1 MKYINTLLSLIF
13 FTSSVFSQIPFLTV
27 GTTHTSSLSPADRFD
42 ESASEI
48 PAFDPT
54 TKRVFISNDATTSLD
69 VLELGES
76 SGAPTLTYK
85 FSIDLSS
92 IGGGVNAVA
101 VKNGLVAVAVQNSDK
116 QAIGKVA
123 IFSTNISE
131 GDAPLATPLVG
142 VLPDHLTFTND
153 GSKIVVANEGEPSD
167 DYKIDPKGSISIIN
181 LSGSAGTSISTY
193 VTTLDFTSFDDKK
206 QMLIGKGVRIF
217 GNGGNAT
224 VAEDLEPE
232 YVAVT
237 EDDSKAFVTLQENN
251 AFAVV
256 DLDALQITDILPL
269 GYKDWGRLGLSFDAS
284 NKDDKIGDGYNPFPW
299 RVLGMYQP
307 DSVVSYEVNGKNYF
321 ITANEGDARDYD
333 GYSEEKRVKDL
344 KLDYNNTAYFP
355 TVNLT
360 DMAMLEGLRKAHIS
374 NVDPSASFLAD
385 IRELKQIGE
394 VTALYAEASSA
405 DGNQSFLTNGQSG
418 DTQFPYLSN
427 MKAIATVG
435 EFDPQTGYTLTGYPD
450 GQAAWLA
457 DNDTIRVA
465 YQSES
470 YATMGKETYPW
481 EMSNGVSFTG
491 SHIHT
496 IDYDRAA
503 FADFL
508 SNNHPASSMFKASG
522 KLFDTVY
529 NVFGDKVLPK
539 EKGGLWGNQV
549 DENGNMIEFSDDYKL
564 SEADFFFQSFC
575 GAWYEKAYKYGIGVG
590 LPNDVWFT
598 SEEWAIGYMFTNGSS
613 DADSTMGLAS
623 IVVDIANQTAYTAPA
638 LGQTGYEKIMPI
650 NPGHSDYVVMV
661 LAGYNHGQEPA
672 PNKIYVGMKG
682 KAADGSV
689 LPSTASSRD
698 KFLAENGLLYG
709 KIYGLAV
716 KNSDYATLGI
726 TSIDPT
732 SKMMDDYMKDADA
745 AVKFSG
751 KFFPTSFRWDGFDS
765 PESVKNTEMMLWEKT
780 SEQPTGFTF
789 FNGDTKTEHPA
800 VDPDIT
806 KHRFVQNMTD
816 EGGLLGFDLGDL
828 TAQLTAAGGDLPVSL
843 NVDVTRLVAAVDGAM
858 TLNVGGKGVGN
869 GTTET
874 AAKHIEK
881 NVSKMVA
888 PDGLLWVKTAD
899 ADILIVDE
907 DSGNDYG
914 ERKYALILDPT
925 NFSVDSTGYF
935 LAQAGGSKNDR
946 SAYELSAYGSTFDYA
961 TTSEFSGSWNVSAL
975 VAKKANGSFYTQ
987 SELSGTQEDAINQS
1001 LDHDESKFIGVLQ
1014 HRTESGGP
1022 VENFRNDRGGQILMF
1037 GLDLPVGGNVPTG
1050 SPQHKPQSY
1059 LVKGSTSYTNPDE
1072 DISDND
1078 NLGRLKTTTAN
1089 GDADGDGL
1097 FETIYAYGARSFSI
1111 WDEDGKL
1118 IFDSGNEIEKIVR
1131 EYSPNFYH
1139 SSNDVLD
1146 GVNRSDDKGTE
1157 PEGLT
1162 LGKIGD
1168 RVYAFIGL
1176 ERVGGI
1182 LVYDVTTPDSP
1193 EFVDYINNRDLSK
1206 ELLVEEV
1213 KPSDPD
1219 FDDYNGSAD
1228 YIVLK
1233 EDNEDG
1239 WNFLNVTEFA
1249 AAGDL
1254 GPEGMVFVDAQDS
1267 PTGNP
1272 LLIVSNEVS
1281 GTTTVYTIGVS
1292 SPLVPVVNLVVQ
1304 PGANSIHLNWVD
1316 NNKKSSGSKVY
1327 RSTNGGSSVLVA
1339 TLDSGVTDWKD
1350 DSVDA
1355 GSDYSYHV
1363 EVFNSDHSAKSV
1375 VSAPSKPSKSVIEV
1389 ISSFKQSSDV
1399 DDPEG
1404 YAEISAFDPLTDRI
1418 FVSNGEM
1425 KRVDVFN
1432 FGRDGII
1439 SFSHSLSL
1447 PNGFGG
1453 INSVAVSNGILAVA
1467 AEADVKQDKGSA
1479 LLYSTDAMSNAVPF
1493 ATIEVGSLPDH
1504 LIFTPDGLM
1513 LLVANEGEP
1522 NDAYTVDPH
1531 GSISII
1537 NVKDASLLKS
1547 NPAANVTLMAKTL
1560 DFTKYNSRKA
1570 EFQESGIRIFG
1581 NDGQATVAEDLE
1593 PEYIAVSPDGKQAVV
1608 TLQENN
1614 AIAMVDLEILE
1625 IVDVAPL
1632 GFKDWAALGLTMDA
1646 TDKDES
1652 YNPFLWPVLG
1662 MYQPDAIASFA
1673 VGGKTYYITANE
1685 GDARD
1690 YGGYSEEV
1698 RVDDLTLEFG
1708 LSSVYEGL
1716 SKVHI
1721 SNVDSSYSFE
1731 NDLNLLSP
1739 IGSTTALIAE
1749 ASTAG
1754 TNEDLLVDGM
1764 SGDNDFPF
1772 AKFKPLATVG
1782 EYDPVTGYTLTGYPD
1797 GQAAWLADD
1806 NTIRV
1811 AYQSESYATMSSET
1825 YPWEMSSGAS
1835 FTGSHIHT
1843 IDYDREK
1850 FATFLHNG
1858 KPASSM
1864 FKASGHL
1871 FNKIYNVFGNEVI
1884 AKENGGLWGNQTDE
1898 NGNIIEF
1905 ADWMTLSQADFFFQS
1920 FCGAWYEQANKYGN
1934 GVGLSNDVWFT
1945 AEEWAIG
1952 YMFANGSSDADST
1965 MGLAAIVVD
1974 IASQTAYTAPALGQ
1988 TGYEKIMPINPG
2000 HSDYVVMVLAGYNHG
2015 QEPAP
2020 NKIYVGMKG
2029 KAADGSAIA
2038 SNANSRDKFLAD
2050 NGLLYGKIYGLAVA
2064 NGDYS
2069 TLGISTID
2077 PTEKMMDAY
2086 MKDADA
2092 ADTFPGKFFPTS
2104 FRWDGFDSPEAVKNT
2119 EMKLWEKASEQPSG
2133 YTFFNGDTKTE
2144 HPAVDPDITKHR
2156 FIQNMTDEGGLLGFD
2171 LGDLTAQ
2178 LTAASG
2184 DLPASLDVS
2193 VTRIVAAVDGA
2204 LELETGGKGLGHGS
2218 DKTASEH
2225 IEKGQKKMVAP
2236 DGLYWVKT
2244 ADANVLIVDEDSGN
2258 DYGERKY
2265 ALVIDPSDM
2274 TLSEDK
2280 KGYFLAMAGGSKSP
2294 RAAVGVSALGNAYS
2308 SSTSAEFSGSWNVS
2322 ALIDRKADGSFY
2334 PPSELSG
2341 TQLEVI
2347 NQSKTLAQSSF
2358 IGVVQM
2364 RGESG
2369 GAVKAFRNDN
2379 GGQVFMFNMSLPGS
2393 ATSASS
2399 GLTAAHI
2406 SKIDSGKANDFAK
2419 DAASARTIGET
2430 TSLIPEAGT
2439 AMHDD
2444 QIVDGG
2450 SGDTDFPYLSGIKAL
2465 ATVGEYDAVTGRVL
2479 TGYPDGQ
2486 AAWLADED
2494 TIRVAYQSESY
2505 ATMGAYGET
2514 YPMVMANGVSFT
2526 GSHIHTID
2534 YHRAKFADFLN
2545 NSTPASDM
2553 IQGSG
2558 ILFNTVYNVFGD
2570 LVTKKSEGG
2579 LWGNQTGA
2587 NKQIKEF
2594 STDYQLSEAD
2604 FFFQSFCGSWY
2615 EPANKYGNGIGLAN
2629 DVWLTAEEW
2638 AIGRMFENGTSND
2651 TMGLASIVVDIANKT
2666 AYTAPALGQTGYEKI
2681 MPMNPGHS
2689 DYVVLVMAGYNH
2701 GQEPAP
2707 NKIYVGIKGK
2717 AANGS
2722 DIASN
2727 AIARDKF
2734 LADNGLLYGKL
2745 YGLAVK
2751 DSDYAD
2757 LGISTID
2764 PTAKMMD
2771 AYMKDADAANTFSG
2785 KFFPT
2790 SFQWDGFD
2798 TPEAVENTEMML
2810 WEKSSEQPNGYTFFN
2825 GDTKTE
2831 HPAVDPDI
2839 TKHRFV
2845 QNMTDEGGLLG
2856 FDLGNLTSQ
2865 LTAANG
2871 ELPSSLDVTV
2881 TRIVAAVD
2889 GAMVLKTN
2897 GKGIGHNNTSNAS
2910 EHIERGQSKMVAPDG
2925 LYWMKGS
2932 DGDVLI
2938 VDEDSGNDYG
2948 ERKYALPINSSD
2960 MTLAEAKTGY
2970 FLAQAAGKYSPR
2982 GLAGVSAYRGANSQA
2997 TSAEFSG
3004 SWNVSALIAKKSN
3017 GAFYSLSELA
3027 GTGEQDVN
3035 GAIKIA
3041 DSTLIGVVQSR
3052 SDSGGPVAAFR
3063 ADAGGQIFMFSM
3075 DLSGNVFHEA
3085 NIESDVHIPLF
3096 IEHSKNYPAPHSKL
3110 QDKLN
3115 LGRLKT
3121 TTANG
3126 DIDGDGNHEV
3136 IYSYGG
3142 RSFSIW
3148 DENGDQV
3155 YDSGNMIEH
3164 IVRNH
3169 LSDYGSTYTEGRSDD
3184 KGPEP
3189 EGVTIGV
3196 IDGKTYAFVGLE
3208 RSNAILVFDIS
3219 DPQSPNFLQFAT
3231 HPGDISPEGLAF
3243 ISANNSPTGQPVVI
3257 VTNEVSGSI
3266 TAWGMANLPVGS
3278 VKGLSIDSE
3287 ADYTIVNWSDT
3298 SDVEDGF
3305 IIHRK
3310 DSSTGAWS
3318 EIGRAGKNSE
3328 RFYDFSVS
3336 PGAHY
3341 SYKVDAYNNVSQSSD
3356 SQTVDSFAPLKLT
3369 ILHANDAEKLMP
3381 TQIDNG
3387 YYGGAALFVSKMNEL
3402 RAEYDSKGHGVLSV
3416 SAGDNL
3422 MPGKEL
3428 SASLGGD
3435 KLYHS
3440 MFLNQA
3446 GFQFSALGNHEFDA
3460 GPSVTANF
3468 ISSASYTTFL
3478 SSNLDFSNHQ
3488 PMYDL
3493 FSNYRIVKSTLTD
3506 VSVGNSRIKV
3516 GLVGATTKN
3525 LNFISSPSPV
3535 RVLSNIAGIVQDE
3548 VISLKSNGAEIVLIV
3563 SHLQGV
3569 SEELSLIS
3577 ELDGIDVVIAGGGD
3591 NRLANPSDSLIPGD
3605 VAEGP
3610 YPLVGVDK
3618 SGDSV
3623 PVVTVDGQLKYIGRL
3638 TLSLSTTGQ
3647 ILDWTGGTNRVVDL
3661 SVDLFDGVLPDQVAY
3676 ETIELP
3682 VDKYVSGLSDVKLS
3696 NTIDFIL
3703 SGGKNDIR
3711 ARETNLGNLVADS
3724 QLWIAQKYAVEKNAP
3739 VADVALANGGGIR
3752 DSINHSGTSN
3762 YQVNLNDTYSVLPFG
3777 NIVSVVPD
3785 VTSSEFKLLLENAYS
3800 KTLLSNGSPI
3810 RSGDGT
3816 GRFAQ
3821 IAGFKVEYDITANPM
3836 VMDENGFVT
3845 QVGVRVVNATL
3856 NNGTKIIENGMPVDG
3871 LVLNVAIVDFLVDNK
3886 GDQYFSFRTDAVE
3899 NVKLGFTYQS
3909 ALAEYIFDGLEGDLS
3924 KYSSIDGRIKFDAQ
3938 ASADTTQATNTNA
3951 FFSSATVQ
3959 EGDWKNLPWFGTFW
3973 DKEFPWVYHAE
3984 HGWLYA
3990 GGTGGVSMWFYD
4002 LEIGWWWTNQQYYPY
4017 IYLDSEKDWIF
4028 YQPNSDS
4035 INRFF
4040 YFFKD
4045 GGKWQT
4051 FSRSGI

>member
-1 MKYINTLLSLIF
+1 MKYINSLLSFVF
-13 FTSSVFSQIPFLTV
+13 FTSSVFSQVPFLNV
-27 GTTHTSSLSPADRFD
+27 GTTYTSSLSPKDRFD

-48 PAFDPT
+48 PAFCAT
-54 TKRVFISNDATTSLD
+54 TNRVFVSNDATTSLD

-101 VKNGLVAVAVQNSDK
+101 VKNGLGAVAVQNSNK
-116 QAIGKVA
+116 QANGKVV
-123 IFSTNISE
+123 IFSTNLSE
-131 GDAPLATPLVG
+131 GDSPLATPTVG
-142 VLPDHLTFTND
+142 ALPDHLTFTND
-153 GSKIVVANEGEPSD
+153 GSKIVVANEGEPND
-167 DYKIDPKGSISIIN
+167 DYDNDPHGSISIIN
-181 LSGSAGTSISTY
+181 LSGSAGTGISTN
-193 VTTLDFTSFDDKK
+193 VTTLDFTSYNTKK

-217 GNGGNAT
+217 GNDGNAT

-232 YVAVT
+232 YVAIT

-256 DLDALQITDILPL
+256 DLNALQITDILPL
-269 GYKDWGRLGLSFDAS
+269 GYKDWGRLGLAFDAS
-284 NKDDKIGDGYNPFPW
+284 NKDGGYNPFPW

-307 DSVVSYEVNGKNYF
+307 DSVVSYAVDGKNYF

-333 GYSEEKRVKDL
+333 GYSEEERVKDL
-344 KLDYNNTAYFP
+344 VLDYNNTAYFP
-355 TVNLT
+355 SVSLS
-360 DMAMLEGLRKAHIS
+360 DMAKLEGLKKAHIS
-374 NVDPSASFLAD
+374 NVDPSASFLSD

-394 VTALYAEASSA
+394 VTALYAEASAA

-435 EFDPQTGYTLTGYPD
+435 EFDPKTGYTLTGYPD
-450 GQAAWLA
+450 GQAAWLE
-457 DNDTIRVA
+457 DNETIRVA

-470 YATMGKETYPW
+470 YATMSKETYPW

-496 IDYDRAA
+496 IDYDRTA

-508 SNNHPASSMFKASG
+508 SNNLPAGSMFKASG

-539 EKGGLWGNQV
+539 EKGGLWGNQT
-549 DENGNMIEFSDDYKL
+549 DENGNIIEFADSMKL
-564 SEADFFFQSFC
+564 SQADFFFQSFC
-575 GAWYEKAYKYGIGVG
+575 GAWYEKKDKYGSGIGFA
-590 LPNDVWFT
+590 NDVWLT
-598 SEEWAIGYMFTNGSS
+598 AEEWAIGSMFPNGSS

-623 IVVDIANQTAYTAPA
+623 VVVDIANETAYTVPA
-638 LGQTGYEKIMPI
+638 LGQTGYEKLLPI
-650 NPGHSDYVVMV
+650 NPGHTDYVVLV

-672 PNKIYVGMKG
+672 PNRIYVGLKG
-682 KAADGSV
+682 KAADGK
-689 LPSTASSRD
+689 AIANNANSRD
-698 KFLAENGLLYG
+698 KFLAANGLLYG

-716 KNSDYATLGI
+716 ENTDYAALGI
-726 TSIDPT
+726 SSIDPT
-732 SKMMDDYMKDADA
+732 SKMMDDYMKDANASDN
-745 AVKFSG
+745 FTG
-751 KFFPTSFRWDGFDS
+751 KFYATSFRWDGFDT
-765 PESVKNTEMMLWEKT
+765 PEAVKDTEMMLWENT
-780 SEQPTGFTF
+780 SEQPTGYTF

-828 TAQLTAAGGDLPVSL
+828 TAQLTAASGNLPLSL
-843 NVDVTRLVAAVDGAM
+843 DVNVTRLVSAVEGAM
-858 TLNVGGKGVGN
+858 TLDVGGKGVGN
-869 GTTET
+869 GTTDT

-881 NVSKMVA
+881 DTSKMVA

-907 DSGNDYG
+907 DSGNDHG
-914 ERKYALILDPT
+914 ERKYALILDAT
-925 NFSVDSTGYF
+925 NFEVNSTGYF
-935 LAQAGGSKNDR
+935 LAQAGGSKNER
-946 SAYELSAYGSTFDYA
+946 SAFELSAYGSTFDYA
-961 TTSEFSGSWNVSAL
+961 TSSEFSGSWNVSAL
-975 VAKKANGSFYTQ
+975 VAKKPNGSFYSP
-987 SELSGTQEDAINQS
+987 SELSGTQEDALNQS
-1001 LDHDESKFIGVLQ
+1001 FDHNDSKFIGVLQ

-1050 SPQHKPQSY
+1050 SAQHKPLTY
-1059 LVKGSTSYTNPDE
+1059 LVEDSSAYTNPSE
-1072 DISDND
+1072 DIQDND

-1089 GDADGDGL
+1089 GDADGDEL
-1097 FETIYAYGARSFSI
+1097 YETIYAYGARSFSV

-1118 IFDSGNEIEKIVR
+1118 VFDSGNDIEKIVR
-1131 EYSPNFYH
+1131 EYSPNYYH
-1139 SSNDVLD
+1139 SSNDVLGGD
-1146 GVNRSDDKGTE
+1146 DRSDDKGTE

-1168 RVYAFIGL
+1168 LVYAFIGL

-1193 EFVDYINNRDLSK
+1193 VFVDYLNNRDLSK

-1213 KPSDPD
+1213 DRNGTD

-1228 YIVLK
+1228 YVVLK
-1233 EDNEDG
+1233 EDDDKG
-1239 WNFLNVTEFA
+1239 WNFLNVTDFA
-1249 AAGDL
+1249 TAGDL

-1292 SPLVPVVNLVVQ
+1292 SPLIPVENLVVQ
-1304 PGANSIHLNWVD
+1304 AGANSIHLNWVD
-1316 NNKKSSGSKVY
+1316 NNKNSSGSKVY
-1327 RSTNGGSSVLVA
+1327 RSSNGGSSVLVA
-1339 TLDSGVTDWKD
+1339 SLDSGVTDWKD

-1355 GSDYSYHV
+1355 SSEYSYHV
-1363 EVFNSDHSAKSV
+1363 EVYNSDHSAKSV

-1389 ISSFKQSSDV
+1389 VSTFQQPAGV
-1399 DDPEG
+1399 EDPEG

-1418 FVSNGEM
+1418 FVSNGEK
-1425 KRVDVFN
+1425 KRIDIFN

-1439 SFSHSLSL
+1439 SFSHSLLL
-1447 PNGFGG
+1447 PSGFGG
-1453 INSVAVSNGILAVA
+1453 INSVAVSKGILAVA

-1479 LLYSTDAMSNAVPF
+1479 LLYSTDAKPGAVPF

-1522 NDAYTVDPH
+1522 NDAYTVDPN

-1547 NPAANVTLMAKTL
+1547 NPSANVTLSAKTL

-1570 EFQESGIRIFG
+1570 EFQEAGIRIFG

-1614 AIAMVDLEILE
+1614 AIAIVDLEILE
-1625 IVDVAPL
+1625 IIDVKPL
-1632 GFKDWAALGLTMDA
+1632 GFKDWAALGLSMDA
-1646 TDKDES
+1646 SDKDNA

-1685 GDARD
+1685 GDAREYD
-1690 YGGYSEEV
+1690 GYSEEV

-1716 SKVHI
+1716 SKAHI

-1731 NDLNLLSP
+1731 DDLNLLSP

-1754 TNEDLLVDGM
+1754 TDEDFLVDGK
-1764 SGDNDFPF
+1764 SGDTDFPF

-1825 YPWEMSSGAS
+1825 YPWEMSSNAT

-1843 IDYDREK
+1843 IDYDRAK

-1871 FNKIYNVFGNEVI
+1871 FSKIYNVFGNEVV
-1884 AKENGGLWGNQTDE
+1884 AKKDGGLWGNQTDE
-1898 NGNIIEF
+1898 NGTIIEF
-1905 ADWMTLSQADFFFQS
+1905 ADSMKLSQADFFFQS
-1920 FCGAWYEQANKYGN
+1920 FCGAWYEQANKYGT
-1934 GVGLSNDVWFT
+1934 GIGLANDVWLT

-1965 MGLAAIVVD
+1965 MGLASIVVD
-1974 IASQTAYTAPALGQ
+1974 IENQTAYTAPALGQ

-2029 KAADGSAIA
+2029 KAADGTAIA
-2038 SNANSRDKFLAD
+2038 SNASSRDKFLAD

-2064 NGDYS
+2064 TGDYAA
-2069 TLGISTID
+2069 LGISTID

-2092 ADTFPGKFFPTS
+2092 ADTFSGKFFPTS
-2104 FRWDGFDSPEAVKNT
+2104 FRWDGFDTPEAVKNT
-2119 EMKLWEKASEQPSG
+2119 EMKLWEKDSEQPSG

-2171 LGDLTAQ
+2171 LGDLDAQ
-2178 LTAASG
+2178 LMAANG
-2184 DLPASLDVS
+2184 DLPASLNVD

-2204 LELETGGKGLGHGS
+2204 LVLETGDKGIGHGS

-2225 IEKGQKKMVAP
+2225 IEKGQSKMVAP

-2244 ADANVLIVDEDSGN
+2244 KDANVLIVDEDSGN
-2258 DYGERKY
+2258 DFGERKY

-2274 TLSEDK
+2274 TLSEYK

-2294 RAAVGVSALGNAYS
+2294 RAAAEVSALGNAYS

-2334 PPSELSG
+2334 SASELSG
-2341 TQLEVI
+2341 TQMEVI

-2379 GGQVFMFNMSLPGS
+2379 GGQIFMFNMSLPGS
-2393 ATSASS
+2393 ATLAST
-2399 GLTAAHI
+2399 GLLAAHI
-2406 SKIDSGKANDFAK
+2406 SKIDSGKSSAFAK

-2450 SGDTDFPYLSGIKAL
+2450 SGDTDFPYLSGIKPI

-2514 YPMVMANGVSFT
+2514 YPMVMANGVSFS

-2553 IQGSG
+2553 IEGSG
-2558 ILFNTVYNVFGD
+2558 ILFDTVYNVFGD
-2570 LVTKKSEGG
+2570 IVTKKSAGG

-2594 STDYQLSEAD
+2594 SSDYQLSEAD
-2604 FFFQSFCGSWY
+2604 FFFQSFCGAWY
-2615 EPANKYGNGIGLAN
+2615 EPANKYGSGIGLAN

-2651 TMGLASIVVDIANKT
+2651 TMGLASVVVDIENKT

-2681 MPMNPGHS
+2681 MPINPGHS
-2689 DYVVLVMAGYNH
+2689 GYVVLVMAGYNH
-2701 GQEPAP
+2701 NQEPAP
-2707 NKIYVGIKGK
+2707 NRIYVGLKGK

-2727 AIARDKF
+2727 ANARDKF
-2734 LADNGLLYGKL
+2734 LAANGLLYGKI

-2751 DSDYAD
+2751 NSDYAA

-2764 PTAKMMD
+2764 PTEKMVD
-2771 AYMKDADAANTFSG
+2771 GYMKDAGAANSFSG

-2798 TPEAVENTEMML
+2798 SPEAVEDTEMML
-2810 WEKSSEQPNGYTFFN
+2810 WEKSSEQPSGYTFFN

-2856 FDLGNLTSQ
+2856 FDLGDLDAQ

-2871 ELPSSLDVTV
+2871 DLPASLNVDV

-2889 GAMVLKTN
+2889 GALVLKTN
-2897 GKGIGHNNTSNAS
+2897 GKGIGHNNTSDAS
-2910 EHIERGQSKMVAPDG
+2910 EHIEKGLSKMVAPDG

-3017 GAFYSLSELA
+3017 GDFYTQSELA

-3052 SDSGGPVAAFR
+3052 SDSGGPVSAFR

-3075 DLSGNVFHEA
+3075 DLSGNISHEA
-3085 NIESDVHIPLF
+3085 SIESDVHTPLF
-3096 IEHSKNYPAPHSKL
+3096 IEYSENYPAPHKNL

-3126 DIDGDGNHEV
+3126 DTDGDGKHEV

-3148 DENGDQV
+3148 DEKGDQV

-3164 IVRNH
+3164 IVRNY

-3189 EGVTIGV
+3189 EGVTVGV
-3196 IDGKTYAFVGLE
+3196 VDGKTYAFVGLE
-3208 RSNAILVFDIS
+3208 RSDAILVFDIS
-3219 DPQSPNFLQFAT
+3219 DPQSPSFLQFAT
-3231 HPGDISPEGLAF
+3231 NPGDISPEGLAF
-3243 ISANNSPTGQPVVI
+3243 IPANDSPTGQPVII

-3266 TAWGMANLPVGS
+3266 TAWGMSNLPVGS
-3278 VKGLSIDSE
+3278 VNGLSIDSE
-3287 ADYTIVNWSDT
+3287 ADYTIIKWADT

-3305 IIHRK
+3305 IIYRK
-3310 DSSTGAWS
+3310 DSSTGIWS
-3318 EIGRAGKNSE
+3318 EIGRVGKDSE
-3328 RFYDFSVS
+3328 RFYDFGVS
-3336 PGAHY
+3336 PGAYY
-3341 SYKVDAYNNVSQSSD
+3341 SYKVDAYNTVSQSLD
-3356 SQTVDSFAPLKLT
+3356 SQTVESFAHLKLT

-3402 RAEYDSKGHGVLSV
+3402 RAEYGLKGHGVLSI

-3446 GFQFSALGNHEFDA
+3446 GFEFAALGNHEFDA

-3468 ISSASYTTFL
+3468 ISAASYTTFL

-3493 FSNYRIVKSTLTD
+3493 FSNYRIVKSILTD
-3506 VSVGNSRIKV
+3506 VMVGDSTIKV

-3535 RVLSNIAGIVQDE
+3535 TVLSNIAGIVQNE
-3548 VISLKSNGAEIVLIV
+3548 VISLKSNGADLVLLV

-3591 NRLANPSDSLIPGD
+3591 NRLANSSDSLIPGD

-3638 TLSLSTTGQ
+3638 SLSLSSTGQ
-3647 ILDWTGGTNRVVDL
+3647 ILDWSGGTNRVVDL
-3661 SVDLFDGVLPDQVAY
+3661 SIDPFDGVLPDQVAY
-3676 ETIELP
+3676 QTIEMP
-3682 VDKYVSGLSDVKLS
+3682 VDEYVSGLSDVKLS
-3696 NTIDFIL
+3696 TKIDFTL
-3703 SGGKNDIR
+3703 SGGKDDIR

-3724 QLWIAQKYAVEKNAP
+3724 QLWIAQKYATEKNAP

-3752 DSINHSGTSN
+3752 DSINHSGSSD

-3777 NIVSVVPD
+3777 NIVSVVPS
-3785 VTSSEFKLLLENAYS
+3785 VSSSEFKLLLENAYS
-3800 KTLLSNGSPI
+3800 KTILSNGSPT

-3836 VMDENGFVT
+3836 VMDENAYVT
-3845 QVGVRVVNATL
+3845 QQGLRVVNATL
-3856 NNGTKIIENGMPVDG
+3856 NNGTKIIENGVPVDD
-3871 LVLNVAIVDFLVDNK
+3871 LILNVAIVDFLADNK
-3886 GDQYFSFRTDAVE
+3886 GDQYFTFRTDAVE

-3909 ALAEYIFDGLEGDLS
+3909 ALAEYILDGLGGDLS
-3924 KYSSIDGRIKFDAQ
+3924 SYSTIDGRIKFDAQ
-3938 ASADTTQATNTNA
+3938 ASADGSQATSAKA
-3951 FFSSATVQ
+3951 FFPSAKIL
-3959 EGDWKNLPWFGTFW
+3959 EGDWKELPWFGTFW

-3990 GGTGGVSMWFYD
+3990 GGTGGTSMWFYD

-4035 INRFF
+4035 SNRFF

-4051 FSRSGI
+4051 HSKSGI